1 MARLRE
7 DLGRPGTAHPSPV
20 GTPCR
25 TRGIIARA
33 GLNRAPQNGSHWFR
47 MEPVIIM
54 LPCPRKR
61 CTAVM
66 SLLSASS
73 LVATVGAARA
83 GANEPPAPTAKGL
96 GRGVSGDP
104 VVRLS
109 RRAGPII
116 RCRVGQA
123 HPTVL
128 LAQVCMVGA
137 GTRGHT
143 LWMSDASRPGQPCTR
158 ASELSGFAT
167 LLSRSDIGSLTLAPG
182 EAGKG
187 LKTVSPT
194 TVLMLGPPL
203 GQSESAR
210 VKAASQGLRLLS
222 PLRFVGSSPDWRQDA
237 K

>member
-96 GRGVSGDP
+96 GRGCERGSSSPLVASCRTNNPLSCRSGAPD
-104 VVRLS
+104 
-109 RRAGPII
+109 RAPRPSLHG
-116 RCRVGQA
+116 RCGYARSHVMDVGRQQA
-123 HPTVL
+123 
-128 LAQVCMVGA
+128 GA
-137 GTRGHT
+137 T
-143 LWMSDASRPGQPCTR
+143 LHASERTLPASRPCFRGRTS
-158 ASELSGFAT
+158 AH
-167 LLSRSDIGSLTLAPG
+167 SL
-182 EAGKG
+182 
-187 LKTVSPT
+187 
-194 TVLMLGPPL
+194 
-203 GQSESAR
+203 
-210 VKAASQGLRLLS
+210 
-222 PLRFVGSSPDWRQDA
+222 WRRERREKD
-237 K
+237 